1 VPHAYEL
8 HVEVTAMCL
17 CCRAPRTFVFASPT
31 DQVVCASC
39 VAHLGSDKSERRDLQ
54 HVAMWA
60 DLYADQRIN
69 HEAEVEGLSATIA
82 ADAETVAA
90 LRDQVAGWT
99 AVAAGKFA
107 DSRSSGVRELVE
119 TEVLARSAR
128 SVELL
133 QRRID
138 RLMAALWKIEALHH
152 DKPGVSGSSW
162 PVGKRVRSSPSGRH
176 CATGRARTRPWLAT
190 ADGTRCLPSIRNP
203 HKNRRDADGAAIV
216 EVDEP
221 EGTPWRK

>member
-90 LRDQVAGWT
+90 LRDQVAGLT

-152 DKPGVSGSSW
+152 DKPGVSGSCTC
-162 PVGKRVRSSPSGRH
+162 GKLLVACGE
-176 CATGRARTRPWLAT
+176 TRAL
-190 ADGTRCLPSIRNP
+190 
-203 HKNRRDADGAAIV
+203 
-216 EVDEP
+216 EP
-221 EGTPWRK
+221 ERQALRDWESKNTALARDGRRHALPPEHPQSAQKPARR

>member
-8 HVEVTAMCL
+8 HVEVTATCL

-99 AVAAGKFA
+99 AVAAGEFA
-107 DSRSSGVRELVE
+107 ASPSSGVRELVE

-138 RLMAALWKIEALHH
+138 RLMVALWKIEALHH
-152 DKPGVSGSSW
+152 DKPGAPGSCTC
-162 PVGKRVRSSPSGRH
+162 GKLLVACGE
-176 CATGRARTRPWLAT
+176 TRAL
-190 ADGTRCLPSIRNP
+190 
-203 HKNRRDADGAAIV
+203 
-216 EVDEP
+216 EP
-221 EGTPWRK
+221 ERQALRDWESKNAALARDGRRHALPTEHPQSAQKPARR